1 MANSGIELWERAKS
15 LIPGGN
21 QLLSKRVERF
31 LPQFWP
37 AYYSK
42 AKGCEVWDL
51 DGNHYFDFAQMG
63 VGSCTLGYANP
74 DVNAAVVRTV
84 RDGSMCTLNAPDEVE
99 LAERL
104 IALHPWA
111 EMARFGRTGG
121 EACSIAIRIARA
133 ASGRGKIAFCGYHGW
148 HDWYLSSNLGA
159 GENLDGH
166 LLPGLNPTGVP
177 RELQNTAFPFDF
189 NNYGTLENLANQTEL
204 GAIIME
210 PRREHPPDP
219 GFLESV
225 RKLATRK
232 NIVLIFDEITSGFRM
247 NLGGIH
253 MTLGVEPDMAVFGK
267 ALGNGYPIAAILGKR
282 EIMDYAQESFIS
294 STYWTERIGFV
305 AALATLSKMGKEKV
319 QESLI
324 RYGERINR
332 GWEWIAEK
340 NGIQINI
347 SGIPPLTHLS
357 FQEKNAL
364 TLQTLFAQEM
374 LKKGFLAGSA
384 VYTCNAYTE
393 EIIDSYIE
401 ASDQVFKT
409 LRKAIDSGT
418 PEDYLN
424 GPVIIPGFK
433 RLT

>member
-1 MANSGIELWERAKS
+1 
-15 LIPGGN
+15 
-21 QLLSKRVERF
+21 
-31 LPQFWP
+31 
-37 AYYSK
+37 
-42 AKGCEVWDL
+42 
-51 DGNHYFDFAQMG
+51 
-63 VGSCTLGYANP
+63 
-74 DVNAAVVRTV
+74 
-84 RDGSMCTLNAPDEVE
+84 
-99 LAERL
+99 
-104 IALHPWA
+104 
-111 EMARFGRTGG
+111 
-121 EACSIAIRIARA
+121 
-133 ASGRGKIAFCGYHGW
+133 
-148 HDWYLSSNLGA
+148 
-159 GENLDGH
+159 
-166 LLPGLNPTGVP
+166 
-177 RELQNTAFPFDF
+177 
-189 NNYGTLENLANQTEL
+189 
-204 GAIIME
+204 ME